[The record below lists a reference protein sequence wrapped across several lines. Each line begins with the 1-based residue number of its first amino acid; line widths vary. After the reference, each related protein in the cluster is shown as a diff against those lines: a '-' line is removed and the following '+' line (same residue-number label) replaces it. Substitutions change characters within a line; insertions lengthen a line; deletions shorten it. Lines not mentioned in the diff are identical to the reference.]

1 MSINVNTN
9 DETKPEIVL
18 EIEQPLIA
26 EKKVITNIWKQRSED
41 AAKIA
46 KPVENKPTLPT
57 DNITDSGSKS
67 YENKEGGKGKGY
79 KKYEGGK
86 GKGYK
91 KYESNEGGKG
101 KGRGKGYKSTTQ
113 TPEEKLY
120 YENKSIAFDKAQAIA
135 IKKCVDRCNLK
146 MRDDINN
153 SISHEL
159 NYKRTLVMDITDD
172 NIMVEV
178 ENNTYEYS
186 FRRFLENRHFQNNLR
201 EEYSKILPQAWV
213 NLFRGRDEGTFCIGI
228 QKCKN
233 I

>member
-1 MSINVNTN
+1 MSININTN

-18 EIEQPLIA
+18 EIEQTVIP
-26 EKKVITNIWKQRSED
+26 EKKVITNIWKQRSEE
-41 AAKIA
+41 AAKIV
-46 KPVENKPTLPT
+46 KPIEIKPEVKQTLPT
-57 DNITDSGSKS
+57 DKIPDSG
-67 YENKEGGKGKGY
+67 GKGQGKGY
-79 KKYEGGK
+79 KKYESNEGGKGK

-91 KYESNEGGKG
+91 KYESNEGG

-159 NYKRTLVMDITDD
+159 NYKRTLVIDITDD
-172 NIMVEV
+172 TIMVEV

-213 NLFRGRDEGTFCIGI
+213 NFRWRDEGTFCIGI
-228 QKCKN
+228 QKHKN

>member
-1 MSINVNTN
+1 MSINDNTN
-9 DETKPEIVL
+9 EEIKPDIVL
-18 EIEQPLIA
+18 EIEQPIIP
-26 EKKVITNIWKQRSED
+26 EKKVITNIWKQRSEE

-46 KPVENKPTLPT
+46 KPIEIKPDLKQTPST
-57 DNITDSGSKS
+57 DNNGGKGYKTF
-67 YENKEGGKGKGY
+67 ETKEGGKGKGR
-79 KKYEGGK
+79 

-91 KYESNEGGKG
+91 NYESKEGG

-113 TPEEKLY
+113 TPDEKLF
-120 YENKSIAFDKAQAIA
+120 YENKAVAFDKAQNIA
-135 IKKCVDRCNLK
+135 IRKCIDRCNLK

-153 SISHEL
+153 SILHEI

-178 ENNTYEYS
+178 ENNKYEYS
-186 FRRFLENRHFQNNLR
+186 FRRFLENRHFQDNLR

-228 QKCKN
+228 QKRKN

>member
-1 MSINVNTN
+1 MSINDNTN
-9 DETKPEIVL
+9 DETKPDIVL
-18 EIEQPLIA
+18 EIEQP
-26 EKKVITNIWKQRSED
+26 EKKVITNIWKQRSEE
-41 AAKIA
+41 AAKIV
-46 KPVENKPTLPT
+46 KPVVINTEIKQTLST
-57 DNITDSGSKS
+57 DKIPDNGGKGHKTFES
-67 YENKEGGKGKGY
+67 GKGKGR
-79 KKYEGGK
+79 

-91 KYESNEGGKG
+91 NYESKEGG

-120 YENKSIAFDKAQAIA
+120 YENKPIAFDKAQAIA
-135 IKKCVDRCNLK
+135 IKKCIDRCNLK

-186 FRRFLENRHFQNNLR
+186 FKRFLENRHFQDNLR
-201 EEYSKILPQAWV
+201 EEYIKILPQAWV

-228 QKCKN
+228 QKHKN